1 MSLRTKAF
9 LFQLMCFAALFIL
22 FRFLIGKYTNL
33 TGLWVPFTAF
43 VVGTLISPKFQV
55 IRTKDGD
62 KMFMKWLFLKG
73 IREIK

>member
-22 FRFLIGKYTNL
+22 FRFLVGKYTNL
-33 TGLWVPFTAF
+33 SGFWIPFTAF
-43 VVGTLISPKFQV
+43 VISTLISPKFQV
-55 IRTKDGD
+55 VRTKDGD
-62 KMFMKWLFLKG
+62 KMFMKWLFAKG

>member
-22 FRFLIGKYTNL
+22 FRFVVGKYTNL
-33 TGLWVPFTAF
+33 SGFWIPFTAF
-43 VVGTLISPKFQV
+43 VISTLISPKFQV
-55 IRTKDGD
+55 VRTKDGD
-62 KMFMKWLFLKG
+62 KMFMKWLFAKG

>member
-22 FRFLIGKYTNL
+22 FRFLVGKYTNL
-33 TGLWVPFTAF
+33 TGIWIPLTAF
-43 VVGTLISPKFQV
+43 VVGTLLSPKFQV
-55 IRTKDGD
+55 VRTQDGD
-62 KMFMKWLFLKG
+62 KMFMKWLFVKG

>member
-22 FRFLIGKYTNL
+22 FRFLVGKYTNL
-33 TGLWVPFTAF
+33 TGIWIPLTAF
-43 VVGTLISPKFQV
+43 VVGTLLSPKFQV
-55 IRTKDGD
+55 VRTKDGD
-62 KMFMKWLFLKG
+62 KMFMKWLFVKG